1 MSFLSRGSPIEMR
14 AFAQE
19 PVINFGSRMID
30 WKHGTQSPL

>member
-1 MSFLSRGSPIEMR
+1 MSFLSRGLRTEMR

-19 PVINFGSRMID
+19 SVLNFESRMID